1 MNVVLDCEKSML
13 FLSSQRKN
21 PLLILLL
28 LNILMFIL
36 YICILVVLIYIMA
49 QLSLFFS
56 GSMRSDAIFKTG
68 LIKHY

>member
-21 PLLILLL
+21 PLLLLL

-49 QLSLFFS
+49 QLSFFFS